1 MKHTKRTLASVLVAS
16 ALVSL
21 SATSA
26 LAKVTDKDI
35 ENDAATPGDVVSW
48 GIGTRGQRYSTSTE
62 INTKTVKNLVPA
74 WSFSFG
80 GEKQRGQESQPV
92 VSNGKM
98 FVTGSYSR
106 VFALDAKTGQKLWQY
121 EHRLPDGIMPCC
133 DVINRGGALYD
144 NLFIFA
150 TLDAQLVA
158 LDQDSGKVIWKEKLG
173 DYAAGYSATAAPI
186 IAKGLVL
193 TGVSGGEF
201 GIVGRVDARDAKT
214 GKLVWTRPTVE
225 GHMGYKYVDGKP
237 VENGISGT
245 TNATWPGELW
255 KTGGAATWL
264 GGTYDPDTG
273 LAYFGAGNP
282 APWNSHL
289 RPGDNLF
296 SCATVAID
304 IATGKIVWHFQ
315 GTPNDGWDFDGVNEF
330 ITYKTKDGKI
340 LGGKADRN
348 GFFYVLDAKT
358 GKFQNG
364 FPFVKKQTWAKG
376 LTADGKPIFIPEGR
390 PGDPTASADGK
401 KGSSVF
407 SAPSFLGGKNQMP
420 MAYSPDTGY
429 FYVPANE
436 WGMERADHLQE
447 GRGLPRR
454 RVHHQDPGSQG
465 NRWRLHRR
473 PACGR
478 SQDRQDRLGSSEQ
491 GSAVGRRADDQGRPG
506 VLGHPGRLPEGGRR
520 QDRQGVVAVQRRHR
534 YRCASDRLG
543 TERRAVHRGRRRL
556 GWRGSAVG
564 RRGGEEGQHAE
575 PGRFDVGLQAAQ
587 ALSSNAHRPG
597 VSPGRQRKSRLHAG
611 FFVAMGC
618 AMATVAVSPTP
629 TFCDRGYHFPA
640 SAASLM
646 ASTGITMRTSSPMP
660 GTP

>member
-1 MKHTKRTLASVLVAS
+1 MKRTLTSVLVAS
-16 ALVSL
+16 ALLSL

-35 ENDAATPGDVVSW
+35 ENDATTPGDVVSW
-48 GIGTRGQRYSTSTE
+48 GVGTRGQRYSTSTQ
-62 INTKTVKNLVPA
+62 INTKTVKDLVPA

-106 VFALDAKTGQKLWQY
+106 VFALDAKTGHKLWQY

-133 DVINRGGALYD
+133 DVVNRGGALYD

-158 LDQDSGKVIWKEKLG
+158 LDQDTGKVVWKEKLG

-186 IAKGLVL
+186 IAKGMVL

-214 GKLVWTRPTVE
+214 GKLVWTRPVVE

-245 TNATWPGELW
+245 LNATWPGELW

-273 LAYFGAGNP
+273 LAYFGTGNP

-296 SCATVAID
+296 SCSTVAID
-304 IATGKIVWHFQ
+304 VATGKIVWHFQ
-315 GTPNDGWDFDGVNEF
+315 STPNDGWDFDGVNEF

-364 FPFVKKQTWAKG
+364 FPFVKKQTWATG
-376 LTADGKPIFIPEGR
+376 LTADGRPKFIPEGR
-390 PGDPTASADGK
+390 PGDPAKSADGK
-401 KGSSVF
+401 KGNSVF
-407 SAPSFLGGKNQMP
+407 AAPSFLGGKNQMP

-436 WGMERADHLQE
+436 WGMEIWHEPITYKKGAAYLGAGFTIKTLDPKDIGGNYIGALRA
-447 GRGLPRR
+447 
-454 RVHHQDPGSQG
+454 VDPKTGKIVWEVQNNAPLWG
-465 NRWRLHRR
+465 
-473 PACGR
+473 
-478 SQDRQDRLGSSEQ
+478 
-491 GSAVGRRADDQGRPG
+491 G
-506 VLGHPGRLPEGGRR
+506 VLTTKGGLVFWGTPEGFLKAADAKTGKVLWEF
-520 QDRQGVVAVQRRHR
+520 QTGTGVVAPPIAWEQDGEEYIGV
-534 YRCASDRLG
+534 ATG
-543 TERRAVHRGRRRL
+543 WGGAVPL
-556 GWRGSAVG
+556 W
-564 RRGGEEGQHAE
+564 GGEVAKKVNMLNQG
-575 PGRFDVGLQAAQ
+575 GSMWVF
-587 ALSSNAHRPG
+587 
-597 VSPGRQRKSRLHAG
+597 KLHK
-611 FFVAMGC
+611 
-618 AMATVAVSPTP
+618 
-629 TFCDRGYHFPA
+629 H
-640 SAASLM
+640 
-646 ASTGITMRTSSPMP
+646 
-660 GTP
+660 